1 MTTTLTAPPAAKA
14 PGAISLG
21 RRRVSIELKQFFRD
35 RQSAVFNFLLPVL
48 LMVIFGSVFGSQKL
62 EPTDITFAQYFVAG
76 MIASGVLYTSF
87 QNLAIAIPLERDDG
101 TLKRIQGTPMPKLA
115 YFVGKIG
122 LVFVAYVAQVTL
134 LIIVGK
140 LFYKLVLPS
149 GAQWFTFLWASVL
162 GLIAC
167 TLAGIAFSVVPKN
180 GKGAPAI
187 VSPIVLVLQFTSG
200 VFFQYNQ
207 LPEWMQKFSALF
219 PLKWL
224 TQAMRSVFL
233 PPEAASF
240 EVTGSFELT
249 KCAAVL
255 LAWAIGAL
263 ILSLVFFRWNKR
275 GQN

>member
-1 MTTTLTAPPAAKA
+1 
-14 PGAISLG
+14 
-21 RRRVSIELKQFFRD
+21 
-35 RQSAVFNFLLPVL
+35 
-48 LMVIFGSVFGSQKL
+48 
-62 EPTDITFAQYFVAG
+62 
-76 MIASGVLYTSF
+76 
-87 QNLAIAIPLERDDG
+87 
-101 TLKRIQGTPMPKLA
+101 MPKLA

-180 GKGAPAI
+180 GKGASAI

-200 VFFQYNQ
+200 VFFDYTQ
-207 LPEWMQKFSALF
+207 LPTWMQNLAAIF

-233 PPEAASF
+233 PAGAAA
-240 EVTGSFELT
+240 EVAGSFELT

-255 LAWAIGAL
+255 LAWCVAG
-263 ILSLVFFRWNKR
+263 LVLTLLFFRWNKR
-275 GQN
+275 GQD

>member
-1 MTTTLTAPPAAKA
+1 MTSTTAPPASGATA
-14 PGAISLG
+14 PSPVSLG
-21 RRRVSIELKQFFRD
+21 LRRVRIELKTFFRD
-35 RQSAVFNFLLPVL
+35 RNSAVWNFLLPVL
-48 LMVIFGSVFGSQKL
+48 LLVIFGSVFGNQNL
-62 EPTDITFAQYFVAG
+62 GPGITFAQYFVAG

-87 QNLAIAIPLERDDG
+87 QNLAIAIPMERDDG

-134 LIIVGK
+134 LIIVGT

-207 LPEWMQKFSALF
+207 LPTWMQQFSALF

-233 PPEAASF
+233 PAEAAAF
-240 EVTGSFELT
+240 EVTGSFELQ

-255 LAWAIGAL
+255 FAWAIGGL
-263 ILSLVFFRWNKR
+263 VLSLVFFRWNKR